1 MLTTFSSGSQSSR
14 VFIMSSTKHIELHAR
29 SKPTFTI
36 ACTIIIVIMY
46 EMPNRT
52 LQVLNPIKTNDRNR
66 IFNRRAKLQHLT
78 LLFKLLL
85 SVSLS
90 NSLLLAP
97 APSKLCSRTFLIF
110 QQMRCYS
117 LLSNPLSQFCQ
128 YFRSLESHMA
138 HLFSREASMNF
149 AHLASLSSCRVRGP
163 AHSEKR
169 STSLNVCEMSV

>member
-1 MLTTFSSGSQSSR
+1 MLTTFSSRSQSSR

-46 EMPNRT
+46 EVPNRT
-52 LQVLNPIKTNDRNR
+52 LQVLNPVKTNNRNR
-66 IFNRRAKLQHLT
+66 IFNGSAKLRYLT

>member
-97 APSKLCSRTFLIF
+97 PSKLCSRTFLIF
-110 QQMRCYS
+110 S
-117 LLSNPLSQFCQ
+117 ANEVFVSA
-128 YFRSLESHMA
+128 RSLDCA
-138 HLFSREASMNF
+138 LFCCKARMKRLEHERSVGGNTKHSRVFLPTSWV
-149 AHLASLSSCRVRGP
+149 LYQSTVKASLFV
-163 AHSEKR
+163 
-169 STSLNVCEMSV
+169 L